1 MRGVIMKKGL
11 FITFE
16 GNDGSG
22 KTTIANLVVGTLQ
35 ELGYDVVYTRE
46 PGGIRIAED
55 IRSIILN
62 PEYTEM
68 DPMCEAMLYA
78 AARRQHLV
86 QKVLPALAEHKIVI
100 CDRFIDSSLAYQG
113 SARGLGISEIYE
125 LNQFAVKGHMPDLT
139 LFLKVDLET
148 GLSRVQAR
156 GAMDRMDQESMDFHI
171 KVAQGYDE
179 VLKSYQE
186 RIHVIDASQEV
197 EQVFQDTMKVINE
210 LVKAYEG

>member
-1 MRGVIMKKGL
+1 
-11 FITFE
+11 
-16 GNDGSG
+16 
-22 KTTIANLVVGTLQ
+22 
-35 ELGYDVVYTRE
+35 
-46 PGGIRIAED
+46 
-55 IRSIILN
+55 
-62 PEYTEM
+62 M

-113 SARGLGISEIYE
+113 SARGLGIPEIYE

-148 GLSRVQAR
+148 GLARVQSR

-171 KVAQGYDE
+171 KVANGYDE